1 MRLFFLAM
9 FIVLAG
15 MAVFIATERP
25 YLLERWFPSEET
37 KAQLRAV
44 GKYCSA
50 KSSLEGLI
58 AELPFL
64 EDKNLQK
71 TQLEFEKERMKQC
84 GYPFRQPD
92 NGAQQISFDCNTK
105 LYVQRYNEL
114 VNQYK
119 IGEPNHG

>member
-1 MRLFFLAM
+1 M
-9 FIVLAG
+9 FIVFAG
-15 MAVFIATERP
+15 MAVFIAPERP
-25 YLLERWFPSEET
+25 YLLERWFPSDET

-50 KSSLEGLI
+50 KSSVEGLI

-64 EDKNLQK
+64 EDENLQMS
-71 TQLEFEKERMKQC
+71 QLLFEKERMRQC
-84 GYPFRQPD
+84 GYPYKQPD
-92 NGAQQISFDCNTK
+92 NKQQRISFDCNTK

>member
-1 MRLFFLAM
+1 MKYILFFM

-15 MAVFIATERP
+15 MAVFIVSARP

-37 KAQLRAV
+37 KTQLRTV

-84 GYPFRQPD
+84 GYPFKQPD
-92 NGAQQISFDCNTK
+92 NLAQQKSFDCNTK

-119 IGEPNHG
+119 IGEPNRG

>member
-1 MRLFFLAM
+1 MKYIFFFML
-9 FIVLAG
+9 IVFAG
-15 MAVFIATERP
+15 MTVFIATERP
-25 YLLERWFPSEET
+25 YLLERWFPSDET

-50 KSSLEGLI
+50 KSSVEGLI

-64 EDKNLQK
+64 EDENLQMS
-71 TQLEFEKERMKQC
+71 QLLFEKERMRQC
-84 GYPFRQPD
+84 GYPYKQPD
-92 NGAQQISFDCNTK
+92 NKQQRISFDCNTK

>member
-1 MRLFFLAM
+1 MKYIFFFM
-9 FIVLAG
+9 FIVFAG
-15 MAVFIATERP
+15 MAVFIASERP
-25 YLLERWFPSEET
+25 YLLERWFPSDET

-50 KSSLEGLI
+50 KSSVEGLI

-64 EDKNLQK
+64 EDANLQLS
-71 TQLEFEKERMKQC
+71 QLEFEKKRMKQC

-92 NGAQQISFDCNTK
+92 NVAQQKSFDCNTK

-114 VNQYK
+114 TDKYRT
-119 IGEPNHG
+119 GESNHG

>member
-1 MRLFFLAM
+1 MKYIFFFM
-9 FIVLAG
+9 FIVFAG
-15 MAVFIATERP
+15 MAVFIAPERP
-25 YLLERWFPSEET
+25 YLLERWFPSDET

-50 KSSLEGLI
+50 KSSVEGLI

-64 EDKNLQK
+64 EDENLQMS
-71 TQLEFEKERMKQC
+71 QLLFEKERMRQC
-84 GYPFRQPD
+84 GYPYKQPD
-92 NGAQQISFDCNTK
+92 NKQQRISFDCNTK

>member
-1 MRLFFLAM
+1 MRLFFFAM

-15 MAVFIATERP
+15 MTVFIATERP

-64 EDKNLQK
+64 EDENLQM
-71 TQLEFEKERMKQC
+71 TQLNFEKTRMKQC

-92 NGAQQISFDCNTK
+92 NVAQQKSFDCNTK
-105 LYVQRYNEL
+105 FYVKRYNEL
-114 VNQYK
+114 SEQYTT
-119 IGEPNHG
+119 GESDHE